1 MKNKFRESE
10 RGSASTKMLMY
21 LAVFF
26 LILNAGLNYVPVA
39 YNAENFKQ
47 EMNAAVMQGLTIPPS
62 TGTPVDV
69 TKKRLMAKATGND
82 LPGDAYIDVKLL
94 NGVLQAR
101 VVYNK
106 KVSLLPFGIYDYNY
120 QFDYTSNSKGF
131 LTNNIN

>member
-1 MKNKFRESE
+1 
-10 RGSASTKMLMY
+10 MY

-39 YNAENFKQ
+39 YNAEGFKQ

-69 TKKRLMAKATGND
+69 TKKRLITKATAND
-82 LPGDAYIDVKLL
+82 IPADAYIDVKLI

-101 VVYNK
+101 VIYNK

-120 QFDYTSNSKGF
+120 QFDYTSNSRGF